1 MRRLMLT
8 TVLVTTVVL
17 ATASGVVA
25 SSPGLG
31 VVAVHRVVRQTV
43 PTPPGEGNQSGVTLQ
58 AAVGADPSNP
68 RVAVAATAEGR
79 AVEQG
84 GSAALGYAWTRTGGR
99 RWRSGV
105 LEGVTTATGGR
116 WDATSWP
123 SVAFGP
129 HGRAYLAGQ
138 VRSGCASGI
147 VLASS
152 GHGGGSFGEARLV
165 QHLDSCE
172 QLIGKVW
179 VAVDTGRH
187 SPYRGR
193 VWLAWTLFHF
203 APDGT
208 GTGQQQM
215 VASSDDRGRTW
226 TPPRP
231 ATSPTSFTN
240 GTEMAIQP
248 DGAIT
253 LSFISFTE
261 TTVAVA
267 TTTSRD
273 GGRSF
278 GPVVT
283 IRNLVTGGP
292 PDIRCCFPSI
302 TADPKTGYLYVAF
315 NDAFGDAVDAALV
328 VRSSDGRSWSPPVVA
343 NRDHRP
349 SYQHYTASVGAY
361 GGKVLVSW
369 TARATLPMPS
379 PVVQQQIAV
388 SRDAG
393 QAFGAPL
400 SLGPH
405 GDITAAPLTDIGYF
419 TADYVQTAVTAHLAY
434 TAWVLP
440 RRPVTTTQLNQT
452 LWAAALRL

>member
-1 MRRLMLT
+1 MRRLMLA
-8 TVLVTTVVL
+8 TVLVTTAVL
-17 ATASGVVA
+17 ATTSIAVA
-25 SSPGLG
+25 SAPDLR
-31 VVAVHRVVRQTV
+31 VVSVQRVVRQTV
-43 PTPPGEGNQSGVTLQ
+43 PTPPGQGNQSGVTLQ
-58 AAVGADPSNP
+58 AAVAADPSNS

-84 GSAALGYAWTRTGGR
+84 GSAALGYAWTRSGGA

-105 LEGVTTATGGR
+105 LRGVTRTTGGL
-116 WDATSWP
+116 WDATNWP

-129 HGRAYLAGQ
+129 QGTAYLAGE

-152 GHGGGSFGEARLV
+152 KPGGGSFAKARLV
-165 QHLDSCE
+165 QHLESCE
-172 QLIGKVW
+172 RLIGKVW
-179 VAVDTGRH
+179 VGVDTGRH

-208 GTGQQQM
+208 STGQQQM

-226 TPPRP
+226 TPPQP

-240 GTEMAIQP
+240 GTELAIQP
-248 DGAIT
+248 DGAVT
-253 LSFISFTE
+253 LSFITFTE

-267 TTTSRD
+267 TTTSND

-283 IRNLVTGGP
+283 IRDLVTGGP

-302 TADPKTGYLYVAF
+302 TADPRTGHLYVAF
-315 NDAFGDAVDAALV
+315 NDAFGAAVDATLV
-328 VRSSDGRSWSPPVVA
+328 VRSSNGRTWSSPVVA

-361 GGKVLVSW
+361 GGKVVVSW
-369 TARATLPMPS
+369 TARATQPTPS
-379 PVVQQQIAV
+379 PVVQQQVAV

-393 QAFGAPL
+393 HAFGAPR
-400 SLGPH
+400 SLGPP
-405 GDITAAPLTDIGYF
+405 GDITAAPLTEIGYF

-434 TAWVLP
+434 TTWVLP
-440 RRPVTTTQLNQT
+440 RRPVSATQLNQT
-452 LWAAALRL
+452 LWAATLQL